1 MTALASLAALAAV
14 TWFVYRRRVG
24 SKALGKDRVKA
35 MTWRIRL
42 FHTAGPGWCGFWE
55 LFWRWGR
62 YAAVMSH
69 GGRVRP
75 SLTRWQRF
83 RQPAVNYAVRLGRGA
98 WFRKSYS
105 RMEDHIIRFAPPRTG
120 KTASLATHVMDHPG
134 PVITSTSRP
143 DLHNLALGKR
153 RRLGPVYL
161 LNPLGVD
168 NEPSTFTIDLLGT
181 CTSEQ
186 AAYRMADWL
195 TGATEGAGGN
205 TAWFEDA
212 GTMSLSGLLLAAS
225 IGGYT
230 MHDVFRWNARQG
242 HQEALEVLRKHGNV
256 NLTGMVVRLM
266 ESDRTAAGYR
276 DVIFH
281 SLKWTVIPELA
292 AADRR
297 GSTFNVDKFL
307 RENGTLNIISAGDGR
322 SALTPFVR
330 AVVSYCAFQAGQIG
344 MASPHNRLEPPL
356 LASLD
361 EIAITCPV
369 DLPSMLSDSA
379 GKGIM
384 FDCVAH
390 SMGQLEERY
399 GKYGADAIW
408 NACGVKV
415 LFGGSAD
422 PDVLDR
428 ASRAFGSI
436 TIDDRDEPKVPAA
449 LVRAMPDWWALIIRT
464 NRPGAHAVRIRK
476 AWKEAAKADR
486 RAGPPVQAIEE
497 HAVIQAAEPFRPADE
512 DIYAE
517 PVSPPQVHRDLAPAG
532 PSGHP
537 ERPRPTWHTAS
548 TANRNSSTKKH

>member
-1 MTALASLAALAAV
+1 MTGALAVLAVAAL
-14 TWFVYRRRVG
+14 TFFVYRRRVG

-62 YAAVMSH
+62 LAAATSH
-69 GGRVRP
+69 GGRARP

-83 RQPAVNYAVRLGRGA
+83 RLPTVNYAVRLGRGA
-98 WFRKSYS
+98 WFRTAWS
-105 RMEDHIIRFAPPRTG
+105 RMEDHILRFAPPRTG
-120 KTASLATHVMDHPG
+120 KTASLASRVMQHPG

-143 DLHNLALGKR
+143 DIHRLTFRQRG
-153 RRLGPVYL
+153 RLGPVYL

-168 NEPSTFTIDLLGT
+168 NEPSTFTFDLLGT

-195 TGATEGAGGN
+195 TGQTQGSGGN

-212 GTMSLSGLLLAAS
+212 GALSLCGLLLAAA
-225 IGGYT
+225 IGGYS
-230 MHDVFRWNARQG
+230 MQDVFRWNARQG
-242 HQEALEVLRKHGNV
+242 HAQALEVLRQHGNA
-256 NLTGMVVRLM
+256 NLTAVVSRLM
-266 ESDRTAAGYR
+266 ENDRTAAGYR

-292 AADRR
+292 AADQRS
-297 GSTFNVDKFL
+297 STFNVDKFL

-322 SALTPFVR
+322 STLTPFIR
-330 AVVSYCAFQAGQIG
+330 AVAAYCTFQAAMIG
-344 MASPHNRLEPPL
+344 MASRHHKLEPPL
-356 LASLD
+356 LCALD
-361 EIAITCPV
+361 EVAVTCPI
-369 DLPSMLSDSA
+369 DLPAMLSDSA

-408 NACGVKV
+408 NACGTKA

-428 ASRAFGSI
+428 ASRVFGSTRI
-436 TIDDRDEPKVPAA
+436 GDHDEPRVPGA
-449 LVRAMPDWWALIIRT
+449 LVRAMPDWWALIVRT

-476 AWKEAAKADR
+476 AWKVAAKADR
-486 RAGPPVQAIEE
+486 RAGPPVQAIGEAAIE
-497 HAVIQAAEPFRPADE
+497 QLAVAYKPAEKTGD
-512 DIYAE
+512 E
-517 PVSPPQVHRDLAPAG
+517 PVSTPKVQRDLTRTG
-532 PSGHP
+532 LSGHP
-537 ERPRPTWHTAS
+537 ERPRPAWHTARS
-548 TANRNSSTKKH
+548 TNGNNSTE